1 MEKRYLTHLIRK
13 LLAGKAS
20 PQEKEQLDETWNQ
33 SVEDDSYLQ
42 SLSDTERE
50 DLRKQ
55 MYNQVWQTIRQKEA
69 AKAGSADKKPRVI
82 SFTRHPYLAVAAS
95 LTLLMVVGAVFY
107 LLKYQS
113 RWQTVSTAFG
123 ARKEIVLPD
132 QSVVVLNGNSSIRYA
147 KQWDGQQTREIWL
160 EGEAY
165 FSVQHTHNHQKFIV
179 HTPDQLQVEVLGTK
193 FNVSNRRGD
202 TRVVLQEG
210 KVKVSDLSK
219 NYVMKPGEMVQYSIQ
234 RPDFVP
240 VAVNPKPVV
249 SWKDAVR
256 LYRDESIESIM
267 NGLQDSHG
275 IRVEF
280 RNNAIRKELF
290 SGSVPADSVEQI
302 FQKIEKLYSIKV
314 TRKEGVYIIQ

>member
-1 MEKRYLTHLIRK
+1 LIRK

-20 PQEKEQLDETWNQ
+20 AQEEKLLDETWNQ
-33 SVEDDSYLQ
+33 SLEGESYLQ

-50 DLRKQ
+50 NLRKQ

-69 AKAGSADKKPRVI
+69 AKKKPRVL
-82 SFTRHPYLAVAAS
+82 SFARHPYVAVAAS
-95 LTLLMVVGAVFY
+95 ITLLMVVGLAFY

-123 ARKEIVLPD
+123 TRKEVVLPD
-132 QSVVVLNGNSSIRYA
+132 HSVVVLNGNSSIRYA
-147 KQWDGQQTREIWL
+147 SHWEDKEIREIWL

-165 FSVQHTHNHQKFIV
+165 FSVQHTQNHQKFIV
-179 HTPDQLQVEVLGTK
+179 HTPGQLQVEVLGTK

-219 NYVMKPGEMVQYSIQ
+219 NYVMKPGEMVEYSIK

-275 IRVEF
+275 IRVKF

-302 FQKIEKLYSIKV
+302 FHKIEKLYSIKV
-314 TRKEGVYIIQ
+314 TRKEGVYIIH